1 MDNLDILETD
11 KKDDYSLGKT
21 LKIDSITYSDLDEL
35 LVSHIESIIAKME
48 TLMTSPKYK
57 ENAADLSKSCFVI
70 FVGSQDCVEH
80 IKYDTN
86 YFCFLVTSTLEQ
98 SLDTA
103 TKAKPGA
110 AVYGFTLDRKHAGYF
125 LLIYKL
131 GGNRPI
137 HEMGIKVLPE
147 TYILKGQSSKECKDL
162 NSLTNSFKEMMM
174 QMSRPKPAP
183 APMPSTRSTVHM
195 GGPHSHSGMHP
206 SAMGSHHY
214 VPHQAQPHMAHQ
226 PIPMQGAPWGT
237 PWGGAPWTGAPGGH
251 MGQGGHMTGP
261 PGHGGPG
268 THDGYGSRSSRAP
281 PTPRRFMPPPG
292 QQPYY

>member
-1 MDNLDILETD
+1 MVNVDILETD

-21 LKIDSITYSDLDEL
+21 LKIDNNTYSDLDEL
-35 LVSHIESIIAKME
+35 LVSHIESIISKME

-57 ENAADLSKSCFVI
+57 ENAADLSKSYIASRFQQ
-70 FVGSQDCVEH
+70 SKLSVEYRLT
-80 IKYDTN
+80 I
-86 YFCFLVTSTLEQ
+86 VTCYLHPTLEQ
-98 SLDTA
+98 SLETA

-147 TYILKGQSSKECKDL
+147 MYVLKGQSSKECKDIT
-162 NSLTNSFKEMMM
+162 SLTNSFKEMMM

-183 APMPSTRSTVHM
+183 APMPSNRSTVHM

-214 VPHQAQPHMAHQ
+214 VPHQAQPHMTHQ

-237 PWGGAPWTGAPGGH
+237 PWHGAPWTGAPGGH

-261 PGHGGPG
+261 PSHGGPG

-292 QQPYY
+292 QQQPYY